1 MNDIL
6 DSVQGTTWYHRTNG
20 DKITVREVI
29 FDMDGSMQ
37 YIIDTGNGGRKTI
50 DAGVLN
56 DYIQSDKPLNIPK
69 RMPPT
74 KKIKIEDLEEKPKD
88 GDYQA
93 NFNGSSQKIMLDG
106 LDDNDFEYTNFR
118 DNAPTRFEGMGIDQ
132 PKMPLPNFNFKND
145 VPAPVPVANKSIIE
159 RALKKTTMPTIE
171 NKYVWE
177 NYPQKEIE
185 MLIDILDVPQED
197 IIEYLTSD
205 SFIDKC
211 IGDIRENLKD
221 FIKCKICDKAIPY
234 VPAEELHEVI
244 DAPKIIALPNTS
256 INIPPLPSNPDHQV
270 SCEVQ
275 QKPIL

>member
-50 DAGVLN
+50 DASVLN
-56 DYIQSDKPLNIPK
+56 DYIQSDKPLNLPK

-74 KKIKIEDLEEKPKD
+74 QKINIGDLEEKPKD
-88 GDYQA
+88 GDYHANYQA
-93 NFNGSSQKIMLDG
+93 NFTSSSSQKIMLDG
-106 LDDNDFEYTNFR
+106 LEDNDFEYTNFR
-118 DNAPTRFEGMGIDQ
+118 ETTPTRFEGMGIDQ
-132 PKMPLPNFNFKND
+132 PKMPLPQLKLD
-145 VPAPVPVANKSIIE
+145 MLTPAPSSNWSIIE
-159 RALKKTTMPTIE
+159 RALKKTEMPTIE

-221 FIKCKICDKAIPY
+221 FIKCKVSSNCQPDIETANEDCDA
-234 VPAEELHEVI
+234 
-244 DAPKIIALPNTS
+244 
-256 INIPPLPSNPDHQV
+256 
-270 SCEVQ
+270 Q
-275 QKPIL
+275 QKSLL